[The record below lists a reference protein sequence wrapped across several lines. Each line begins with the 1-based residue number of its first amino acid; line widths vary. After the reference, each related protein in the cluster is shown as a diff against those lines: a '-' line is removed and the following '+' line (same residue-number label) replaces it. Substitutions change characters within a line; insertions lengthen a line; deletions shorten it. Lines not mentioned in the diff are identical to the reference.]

1 MRPSDWIALLAVLV
15 ALSSLALNLLLRR
28 ADKREAQHTSVIT
41 ALQGDKAAVGYEAY
55 RIGRD
60 GWPPSSSER
69 EQRREALCLAFIF
82 ERSDRTSAMVYSA
95 MRRYPDAHRA
105 ELEKT
110 LHHLYV
116 SFEEAQELDVDFD
129 LRRGWER
136 LAMLAR
142 MLKVP
147 HIAEAAMR
155 RLDARAVRRSSR
167 SDQVSQST

>member
-1 MRPSDWIALLAVLV
+1 MKPSDWIALLAAVI
-15 ALSSLALNLLLRR
+15 ALSSLAVHMLLRR
-28 ADKREAQHTSVIT
+28 ADKREAKHTSIIT

-60 GWPPSSSER
+60 GWPPNPPER
-69 EQRREALCLAFIF
+69 AQRREALCLAFIF
-82 ERSDRTSAMVYSA
+82 ERSDRTSAMVHSA
-95 MRRYPDAHRA
+95 MRRYPDAHHA

-116 SFEEAQELDVDFD
+116 IFEEAQELDVDFD
-129 LRRGWER
+129 LHRGWQR

-147 HIAEAAMR
+147 HIAEAATQRLSAWPSQR
-155 RLDARAVRRSSR
+155 RAREDQASRSS
-167 SDQVSQST
+167 